1 MAVVRRSCLC
11 YNGIEDFLGGVRMI
25 LFDTHADTLYRRAC
39 HPGEALDVTPEKLEK
54 GGVTVQTM
62 ALFVGGS
69 AQLADISAAMEKM
82 WALGAQLPKEGL
94 KHLKDYRDA
103 KEGDR
108 AYIYS
113 VEGCDLLA
121 NGLEQL
127 TDWRNK
133 GVRMAAL
140 TWNYEN
146 CVGTPAKIDAV
157 SPLKPFGREAV
168 KEMARLG
175 IAPDTSHL
183 NERGFYDLLDMGVKP
198 LASHSCCRALCGHCR
213 NLTDDQLKALFQ
225 AGGYVGINFYPY
237 FLADNGRAD
246 LDTVC
251 DHALHMLELGG
262 EGHIGFGSDFD
273 GIERKPEGLS
283 GPQDFPALF
292 AALRRRGVTEAQ
304 IEAMAGKN
312 LMAYYDRID
321 PRS

>member
-1 MAVVRRSCLC
+1 ML
-11 YNGIEDFLGGVRMI
+11 
-25 LFDTHADTLYRRAC
+25 LFDTHADTLYTRFQRPAS
-39 HPGEALDVTPEKLEK
+39 DFDITPDRLRQ

-69 AQLADISAAMEKM
+69 SDLKDIAAAMDRM
-82 WALGAQLPKEGL
+82 WALGAKLPEEGL
-94 KHLKDYRDA
+94 LHLTDYRDA

-108 AYIYS
+108 AFIYS
-113 VEGCDLLA
+113 IEGCDLLQ

-127 TDWRNK
+127 EEWRKK

-146 CVGTPAKIDAV
+146 CVGTPAKKDAV

-183 NERGFYDLLDMGVKP
+183 NERGFYELLEMGVIP

-225 AGGYVGINFYPY
+225 AGGYVGINFYPS
-237 FLADNGRAD
+237 FLSEDGKAG

-251 DHALHMLELGG
+251 DHALHMMELGG
-262 EGHIGFGSDFD
+262 ENHIGFGSDFD
-273 GIERKPEGLS
+273 GIECKPEGLS

-292 AALRRRGVTEAQ
+292 AALRRRGVTDSQ